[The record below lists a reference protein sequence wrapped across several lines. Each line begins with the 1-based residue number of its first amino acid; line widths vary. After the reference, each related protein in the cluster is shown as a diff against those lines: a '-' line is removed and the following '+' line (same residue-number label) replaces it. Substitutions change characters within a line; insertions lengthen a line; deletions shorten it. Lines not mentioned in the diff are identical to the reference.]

1 MNDAGAAFGILV
13 LASGLAHPRAGLPR
27 THRAGEGPWPTW
39 HTAGRTAV
47 RTAALIV
54 AAGRGTRAAGPLP
67 KQYAQLG
74 GTPVLA
80 HSLSLLL
87 GHPDIDLGVVVIAE
101 ADRSLYEAAVLGA
114 HAKLASP
121 VLGGATR
128 QRSVLNGL
136 RALAPLAP
144 SQVLIHDAARPFL
157 TPDIVARV
165 LAGLARSPG
174 AIAAEPLADTL
185 KRAGPDR
192 HIETTIDRA
201 GLWRAQTP
209 QGFRFEAILQAHEAA
224 LAAGR
229 DLTDDAAVAEWA
241 GIPVE
246 LVEGS
251 EANVKLT
258 TAEDLAMAARII
270 GTAPA
275 APGEVR
281 TGQGFDVHRLCAGDH
296 VWLCGVRIPHG
307 QALEGHSDADVGLHA
322 LTDALLGAIG
332 DGDIGQHFPNTDPR
346 WRGAASHVFLA
357 DAARR
362 VRARGGTVS
371 NVDVTLLCEAPKIA
385 PFREAMRARIAEIL
399 KLDISR
405 VAVKATTT
413 EGLGFTGRR
422 EGIAA
427 VATATVV
434 LR

>member
-1 MNDAGAAFGILV
+1 M
-13 LASGLAHPRAGLPR
+13 
-27 THRAGEGPWPTW
+27 T
-39 HTAGRTAV
+39 
-47 RTAALIV
+47 TAALIV
-54 AAGRGTRAAGPLP
+54 AAGRGTRVAGPVP

-74 GTPVLA
+74 GTSVLA
-80 HSLSLLL
+80 RT
-87 GHPDIDLGVVVIAE
+87 LGVLLEHPAIDVGVVAIAE
-101 ADRSLYEAAVLGA
+101 PDRARYEAAVASG
-114 HAKLASP
+114 HPKLAPP

-136 RALAPLAP
+136 RALAPLSP
-144 SQVLIHDAARPFL
+144 SSVLIHDAARPFV
-157 TPDIVARV
+157 TPDIVDRV
-165 LAGLARSPG
+165 LAALQRSPG
-174 AIAAEPLADTL
+174 AIAAVPLADTL
-185 KRAGPDR
+185 KRAGRDSRIEATLDR
-192 HIETTIDRA
+192 V

-209 QGFRFEAILQAHEAA
+209 QGFRFNAILQAHEAA

-229 DLTDDAAVAEWA
+229 EDLTDDAAVAEWA
-241 GIPVE
+241 GLPVE

-251 EANVKLT
+251 EANGKLT
-258 TAEDLAMAARII
+258 TAEDLARAARAV
-270 GTAPA
+270 GTAPTWA
-275 APGEVR
+275 GEVR
-281 TGQGFDVHRLCAGDH
+281 TGQGFDVHRFAAGDH
-296 VWLCGVRIPHG
+296 VWLCGVRIPHAR
-307 QALEGHSDADVGLHA
+307 ALEGHSDADVGLHA

-362 VRARGGTVS
+362 VHARGGAVS

-385 PFREAMRARIAEIL
+385 PHREAMRARIAEIL

-427 VATATVV
+427 MATATVV